1 MEFDEKFGEWKEGAT
16 DQDDY
21 RHWNDA
27 EDLERLN
34 WNQNS
39 DCAIPGPASQLAVP
53 GPSKSCPLDSVN
65 ANGEGEKRIAVAD
78 FKGKFLV
85 IIFFKNNDSKEFL
98 KAFSDLAD
106 LFRGNKI
113 ELIACSRDSCS
124 TTASWL
130 KSSWSGSCKIPVC
143 SDPKGAF
150 TSQYDL
156 WDDDGFCRDG
166 LVIIDDTGMVRQA
179 MTSSLEPKDTAKSV
193 LEVIGLLR
201 KNKVDARDLQPT
213 GSKNT
218 SSSGRALSP
227 VTIDRDQLE
236 AGWDVSTDPELQK
249 VLNKARM
256 LAKAKPVKIQQVS
269 KTPQFNLTADEIRKN
284 LKNPTRGAP
293 VRWCSATLH
302 RNLTGFGKSGEMLK
316 EEKVKLENLVKK
328 VMGVAYMPE
337 DLTGKYTSLS
347 TMNQREQTQ
356 FLESDIFSMSGD
368 SWMKEPGSM
377 EWSTGKG
384 VFINNYSNFILWV
397 GLDDQLRFV
406 SLAKGTDLKYVLLR
420 LQKAVSRIEEAL
432 KSCNQRGFTNDNGN
446 FVHSKKGVYGTG
458 FETTFTIDLPGF
470 GKAEKSELERAANE
484 LFLDVVKGRSG
495 NLYTVSIRQSIEDTE
510 EEIVTRSVEA
520 LDNLYAMD
528 KNLQAK
534 FGIKTSQTG
543 RSL

>member
-1 MEFDEKFGEWKEGAT
+1 MQTEKSRLHTFTGCLEKGLI
-16 DQDDY
+16 DQA
-21 RHWNDA
+21 H
-27 EDLERLN
+27 L
-34 WNQNS
+34 
-39 DCAIPGPASQLAVP
+39 
-53 GPSKSCPLDSVN
+53 SV
-65 ANGEGEKRIAVAD
+65 K
-78 FKGKFLV
+78 
-85 IIFFKNNDSKEFL
+85 L
-98 KAFSDLAD
+98 KTILQ
-106 LFRGNKI
+106 
-113 ELIACSRDSCS
+113 LIACSRDSCS

-397 GLDDQLRFV
+397 NASSLAKNDHKILWSFKVGLDDQLRFV

-432 KSCNQRGFTNDNGN
+432 KVMPAKVFNNNPVLLFGFLNA
-446 FVHSKKGVYGTG
+446 SKRK
-458 FETTFTIDLPGF
+458 
-470 GKAEKSELERAANE
+470 KS
-484 LFLDVVKGRSG
+484 
-495 NLYTVSIRQSIEDTE
+495 
-510 EEIVTRSVEA
+510 
-520 LDNLYAMD
+520 
-528 KNLQAK
+528 
-534 FGIKTSQTG
+534 
-543 RSL
+543 

>member
-1 MEFDEKFGEWKEGAT
+1 VRFPGRVMEFNEKFGEWVEDAK

-21 RHWNDA
+21 HHWNNA

-39 DCAIPGPASQLAVP
+39 DCAVPGPA
-53 GPSKSCPLDSVN
+53 KSSPLDSVN
-65 ANGEGEKRIAVAD
+65 GNGEGERRIAVAD

-113 ELIACSRDSCS
+113 ELIGCSRDSCS
-124 TTASWL
+124 STSSWL
-130 KSSWSGSCKIPVC
+130 KSSWSGSCKIPIC
-143 SDPKGAF
+143 SDPQGTF
-150 TSQYDL
+150 TTQYDL
-156 WDDDGFCRDG
+156 WDDNGFCQDG
-166 LVIIDDTGMVRQA
+166 LVIIDETGMVRQV
-179 MTSSLEPKDTAKSV
+179 MTSSLEPKDTAKSI

-201 KNKVDARDLQPT
+201 KNKVDARDLQLAGP
-213 GSKNT
+213 K
-218 SSSGRALSP
+218 SSGGRGVSP
-227 VTIDRDQLE
+227 VTLDRGQME
-236 AGWDVSTDPELQK
+236 AGWDVSSDPELQK

-256 LAKAKPVKIQQVS
+256 LGKAKPVKIQPVS
-269 KTPQFNLTADEIRKN
+269 RTPQFNLTPDQIRKN
-284 LKNPTRGAP
+284 LKNPVRGAP

-302 RNLTGFGKSGEMLK
+302 RNLTGFGKSGDMMK
-316 EEKVKLENLVKK
+316 DQKVKLENLIKK

-337 DLTGKYTSLS
+337 DLTGQYTCLS
-347 TMNQREQTQ
+347 TLNQRDQTK

-368 SWMKEPGSM
+368 SWMKEPGAV
-377 EWSTGKG
+377 EWSAGKG

-432 KSCNQRGFTNDNGN
+432 KSCNERGFTNNNGS
-446 FVHSKKGVYGTG
+446 FAHSKRGVYGTG
-458 FETTFTIDLPGF
+458 FEATFTIDLPGF
-470 GKAEKSELERAANE
+470 GKAEKSELEKAANE
-484 LFLDVVKGRSG
+484 LFLDIVKGRSG
-495 NLYTVSIRQSIEDTE
+495 NLYTVNIRQSIEDTE
-510 EEIVTRSVEA
+510 EEIVQRSVESV
-520 LDNLYAMD
+520 DNLFNMD
-528 KNLQAK
+528 KQLQARL
-534 FGIKTSQTG
+534 GIKVDQTG

>member
-1 MEFDEKFGEWKEGAT
+1 
-16 DQDDY
+16 
-21 RHWNDA
+21 
-27 EDLERLN
+27 
-34 WNQNS
+34 
-39 DCAIPGPASQLAVP
+39 
-53 GPSKSCPLDSVN
+53 
-65 ANGEGEKRIAVAD
+65 
-78 FKGKFLV
+78 
-85 IIFFKNNDSKEFL
+85 
-98 KAFSDLAD
+98 
-106 LFRGNKI
+106 
-113 ELIACSRDSCS
+113 
-124 TTASWL
+124 
-130 KSSWSGSCKIPVC
+130 
-143 SDPKGAF
+143 
-150 TSQYDL
+150 
-156 WDDDGFCRDG
+156 
-166 LVIIDDTGMVRQA
+166 
-179 MTSSLEPKDTAKSV
+179 
-193 LEVIGLLR
+193 
-201 KNKVDARDLQPT
+201 
-213 GSKNT
+213 
-218 SSSGRALSP
+218 
-227 VTIDRDQLE
+227 
-236 AGWDVSTDPELQK
+236 
-249 VLNKARM
+249 
-256 LAKAKPVKIQQVS
+256 VS